1 MTLLVWIEWGRP
13 LPEYLKNN
21 IRLHQS
27 MFPHLKQL
35 LLAEFEFIDER
46 ENSQLDFVNIKDLP
60 RSELTKR
67 FDYLTNKTP
76 IPYKHSTF
84 WIATTRRFFLLHD
97 LMLKNNLEKVLHLES
112 DNIILDFDLIK
123 GIMSNLSSG
132 IAYPMQ
138 SNSEGCG
145 SIFFAANIVSLERLL
160 NYICAKWEEG
170 FFTDMQL
177 LGSYSLESKDVK
189 ILNTD
194 KEASDI
200 VFDAGSYGKYFVG
213 SDARNFR
220 FPTRRRAVV
229 VEDSTSL
236 LHKMSSLTLEL
247 NLESD
252 NINLIIDGKSKLVNI
267 HVHSKE
273 IPSSRSRLAKLL
285 IKSFLG
291 KRSLH
296 WKIGSLDLLVLK
308 ERIASKLSRT
318 FGFSRDIRFR

>member
-1 MTLLVWIEWGRP
+1 
-13 LPEYLKNN
+13 
-21 IRLHQS
+21 
-27 MFPHLKQL
+27 
-35 LLAEFEFIDER
+35 
-46 ENSQLDFVNIKDLP
+46 
-60 RSELTKR
+60 
-67 FDYLTNKTP
+67 
-76 IPYKHSTF
+76 
-84 WIATTRRFFLLHD
+84 
-97 LMLKNNLEKVLHLES
+97 
-112 DNIILDFDLIK
+112 
-123 GIMSNLSSG
+123 
-132 IAYPMQ
+132 
-138 SNSEGCG
+138 
-145 SIFFAANIVSLERLL
+145 
-160 NYICAKWEEG
+160 
-170 FFTDMQL
+170 MQL